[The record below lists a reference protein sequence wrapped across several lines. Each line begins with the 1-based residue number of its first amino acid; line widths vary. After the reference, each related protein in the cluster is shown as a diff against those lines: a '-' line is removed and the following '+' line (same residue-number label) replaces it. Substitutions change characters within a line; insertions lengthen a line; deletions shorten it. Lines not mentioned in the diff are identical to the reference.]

1 MDDDVVPGT
10 AEFSA
15 LDSVRG
21 SLFADKSLSTG
32 FDCVGRWFHAKW
44 LGGKIEV
51 VKKPVGGFL
60 YTDSKREVDLGLQ
73 EDGWLEGRTPAGGL
87 LRLRCHR
94 SDILVL
100 QEKECL
106 GCDGWGVEVRLAKTP
121 LGATKLCLS
130 NTTKS
135 VFMSEPGQNA
145 GYVAEGDG
153 DDLLERHVS
162 SSSAARA
169 KSPWRTKGPLGM
181 IPATLGRTISSRSWA
196 SSCSSDESPRRK
208 AA

>member
-106 GCDGWGVEVRLAKTP
+106 GCDGWGVEVRLSCP
-121 LGATKLCLS
+121 
-130 NTTKS
+130 
-135 VFMSEPGQNA
+135 
-145 GYVAEGDG
+145 
-153 DDLLERHVS
+153 S
-162 SSSAARA
+162 SILTQKRYNSQDAARRHETLLVKHDKVGFHVGA
-169 KSPWRTKGPLGM
+169 GPERRLCCRRRWRRF
-181 IPATLGRTISSRSWA
+181 A
-196 SSCSSDESPRRK
+196 RK
-208 AA
+208 ACLEQLCRSREVPMAN